1 MSLWSLSDEQKGF
14 LSSGSSFFSF
24 FFLLFIPALLSSLH
38 VRAFYTKPLSNME
51 MISCWKIC
59 SAGFLS
65 LLATFAKCIF
75 WSNLDLCM
83 SFLKYAWYINIL
95 TVIYHN
101 VWIHRSCSAHV
112 LYSNIPRLT
121 CQVPETTCSVVK
133 IPVPSQAKL
142 HKQWCLFD
150 QVCFQYFRI
159 VQSQN
164 ISSRLK
170 VLVVV
175 FCAKWLKKGI

>member
-1 MSLWSLSDEQKGF
+1 MNNYTYLPCGLAWVTSWNYKQGYWGPCLVELRCPCGVLVTSRKN
-14 LSSGSSFFSF
+14 
-24 FFLLFIPALLSSLH
+24 FFLPALLSSLH

-101 VWIHRSCSAHV
+101 VWIQLSCSAHV
-112 LYSNIPRLT
+112 LYSIIPRLT

-150 QVCFQYFRI
+150 QARF
-159 VQSQN
+159 
-164 ISSRLK
+164 
-170 VLVVV
+170 
-175 FCAKWLKKGI
+175 